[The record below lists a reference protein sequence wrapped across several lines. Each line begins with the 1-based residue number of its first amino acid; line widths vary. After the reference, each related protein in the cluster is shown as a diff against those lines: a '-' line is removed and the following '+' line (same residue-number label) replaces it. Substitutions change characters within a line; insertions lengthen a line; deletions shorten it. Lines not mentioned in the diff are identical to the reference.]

1 MKRNKFIYL
10 LAFSAVMLLGA
21 CSELSDKDY
30 FKNIETTVNSDE
42 LVVVDMSSEE
52 YLSKEPE
59 YSSINEL
66 FKSHGIFTALEQK
79 NQLSTMLV
87 VENSDFQAPAAPRR

>member
-52 YLSKEPE
+52 YL
-59 YSSINEL
+59 
-66 FKSHGIFTALEQK
+66 
-79 NQLSTMLV
+79 
-87 VENSDFQAPAAPRR
+87 

>member
-1 MKRNKFIYL
+1 MGAFRSLRPHAVAI
-10 LAFSAVMLLGA
+10 FSAVMLLGA

-79 NQLSTMLV
+79 NQLGTSR
-87 VENSDFQAPAAPRR
+87 EGG

>member
-30 FKNIETTVNSDE
+30 FNNIETTVNSD
-42 LVVVDMSSEE
+42 
-52 YLSKEPE
+52 
-59 YSSINEL
+59 
-66 FKSHGIFTALEQK
+66 
-79 NQLSTMLV
+79 
-87 VENSDFQAPAAPRR
+87 

>member
-30 FKNIETTVNSDE
+30 FQEYRDHSE
-42 LVVVDMSSEE
+42 L
-52 YLSKEPE
+52 
-59 YSSINEL
+59 
-66 FKSHGIFTALEQK
+66 
-79 NQLSTMLV
+79 
-87 VENSDFQAPAAPRR
+87 